1 MKSDVA
7 ALLMVLFLGFS
18 AIPFVPHESFM
29 ILDNAMI
36 RIILL
41 LIMVYSLRY
50 GPIIGVA
57 SFMLVAALLLERNY
71 RILSYSGLYMRMK
84 RRGAAPRDGPER
96 DMPESPA
103 IYYVDDE
110 VPSESDMQYGPQD
123 ETGVNDFE
131 PVAPSENKKVVLPA
145 VPLGSVGAALFN

>member
-1 MKSDVA
+1 MQSDVA
-7 ALLMVLFLGFS
+7 VLLMILFLGFC

-50 GPIIGVA
+50 GPIVGVA

-71 RILSYSGLYMRMK
+71 RILSYSSTYLRLK
-84 RRGAAPRDGPER
+84 RRGAAPRDSPER
-96 DMPESPA
+96 DMPESTA

-110 VPSESDMQYGPQD
+110 EPAESDMQYGPQD
-123 ETGVNDFE
+123 GTGDNEFE
-131 PVAPSENKKVVLPA
+131 AVASSENKKVVMPS
-145 VPLGSVGAALFN
+145 VPLGSVGADLFY